1 MQRVWAPWRIDYILD
16 KKIKGCFLCVSGRK
30 RKHPEP
36 FVLAESLHARIILNR
51 YPYAAGHLMV
61 VPKKHVPDLDGLD
74 SAEITD
80 LFLLLRA
87 AARALKKALRPDGLN
102 IGVNLGKTAGAG
114 AQDHLHV
121 HVVPRWDGD
130 HNFMPVMSGTMV
142 ISEYLEATYK
152 RLLPYFDKITV

>member
-1 MQRVWAPWRIDYILD
+1 
-16 KKIKGCFLCVSGRK
+16 
-30 RKHPEP
+30 
-36 FVLAESLHARIILNR
+36 
-51 YPYAAGHLMV
+51 MV

-87 AARALKKALRPDGLN
+87 AARALKKALHPDGLN